1 MKTRM
6 AITWVTG
13 MIVVVLPGTVHAQQ
27 HTAPRAVEWG
37 NLAVRIILF
46 ESHPVTGI
54 TEPYNGSVSIS
65 YNRVDKDRRFFHQ
78 LAWNKLAAP
87 ISSGVDFLSYSR
99 GIGNLGRYHRGAF
112 FAGAAF
118 IWGNDPDQDPEL
130 TRYTLGLHLN
140 AQAAFMPLRKV
151 GIGIDV
157 FANIN
162 FFKSVVATRV
172 LFTIGGLPR

>member
-13 MIVVVLPGTVHAQQ
+13 MIVVVLPGTMHAQQ

-37 NLAVRIILF
+37 NLAVGLM
-46 ESHPVTGI
+46 I
-54 TEPYNGSVSIS
+54 TEPYWGSIGVS
-65 YNRVDKDRRFFHQ
+65 YNRVDKDRRIFYQ
-78 LAWNKLAAP
+78 LAWNKAVQLNEF
-87 ISSGVDFLSYSR
+87 SVSFLSYSR
-99 GIGNLGRYHRGAF
+99 GIGSLGRYHRGVL

-118 IWGNDPDQDPEL
+118 IWGNDPDIESEL

-151 GIGIDV
+151 GIGIDAV
-157 FANIN
+157 
-162 FFKSVVATRV
+162 SYTH
-172 LFTIGGLPR
+172 LTLPTKRIV